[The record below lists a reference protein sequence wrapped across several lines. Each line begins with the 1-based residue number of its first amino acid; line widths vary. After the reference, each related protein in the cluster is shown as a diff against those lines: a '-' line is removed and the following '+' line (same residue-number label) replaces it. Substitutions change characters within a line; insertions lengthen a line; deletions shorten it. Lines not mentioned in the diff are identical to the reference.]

1 MVDKFHI
8 TRRRLIGAGAATGLG
23 LLLGACGLEDGGS
36 AEAGTADP
44 DAGWSGTL
52 VDPPF
57 TKPDVTFTDF
67 NGKPFPF
74 KEKTEGRLT
83 MLFFGYTSCPDVCP
97 VYLNTLASALDA
109 IDSGPGSR
117 PIVLFVGVDVA
128 RDTPKKMKEYLG
140 QIDDSFIG
148 LTAEEPVI
156 AKAIAHLKLG
166 QPVIHEPDKDGNYAV
181 DHPAGIIVFSPD
193 NLGHRIFP
201 ANVRQ
206 KDWVKDLPRL
216 DEGIY
221 RTDQDAEHS

>member
-1 MVDKFHI
+1 MAETSHL
-8 TRRRLIGAGAATGLG
+8 TRRRLLGAGTLTGVG
-23 LLLGACGLEDGGS
+23 LLLGACGLQDGGS
-36 AEAGTADP
+36 TDSANVDP

-57 TKPDVTFTDF
+57 TKPDVTFTDH
-67 NGKPFPF
+67 NGNPFPF

-97 VYLNTLASALDA
+97 VYLNTLASALDS
-109 IDSGPGSR
+109 IESGPGSR

-140 QIDDSFIG
+140 QIDESFIG
-148 LTAEEPVI
+148 LTASEPVI

-166 QPVIHEPDKDGNYAV
+166 QPVLHEPDSKGNYAV

-193 NLGHRIFP
+193 DLGHRIFP

-206 KDWVKDLPRL
+206 QQWVKDLPRL
-216 DEGIY
+216 DQGVY
-221 RTDQDAEHS
+221 RGDQGSEQG